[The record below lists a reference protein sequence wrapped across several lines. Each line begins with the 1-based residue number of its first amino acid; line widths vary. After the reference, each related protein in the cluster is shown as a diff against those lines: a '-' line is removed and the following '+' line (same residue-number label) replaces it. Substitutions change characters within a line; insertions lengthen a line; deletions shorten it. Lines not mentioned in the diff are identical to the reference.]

1 MVAKRGIAVWLVL
14 ISAEGMHGIVRGI
27 LLRPYVGDLRARQ
40 IGVYSGS
47 IIFFAIALAFVRW
60 IGATRASE
68 LLGVGALWLV
78 LTAVFEVSFGRFV
91 LGYSWERIR
100 SDYDLSEG
108 GLLPIGLA
116 LLALSPYVAGKVRG
130 TV

>member
-1 MVAKRGIAVWLVL
+1 MVAKRGMTVWLVL
-14 ISAEGMHGIVRGI
+14 ISAEIVHGVVRGI

-40 IGVYSGS
+40 IGVFSGS
-47 IIFFAIALAFVRW
+47 VIFFAIALAFVRW
-60 IGATRASE
+60 IGATRASQ

-78 LTAVFEVSFGRFV
+78 LTAVFEVCFGRFV

-100 SDYDLSEG
+100 SDHDPSEG
-108 GLLPIGLA
+108 GLLPIALV

>member
-14 ISAEGMHGIVRGI
+14 ISAEILHGVARGI
-27 LLRPYVGDLRARQ
+27 LLKPYVGDLRARQ
-40 IGVYSGS
+40 IGVFTGS
-47 IIFFAIALAFVRW
+47 IIFFAVALAFVRW
-60 IGATRASE
+60 IGATRASQ
-68 LLGVGALWLV
+68 LFGVGALWLV
-78 LTAVFEVSFGRFV
+78 LTATFEVSFGRFV

-108 GLLPIGLA
+108 GLLPIGLV

-130 TV
+130 NV

>member
-1 MVAKRGIAVWLVL
+1 MAKRGMTVWLVL
-14 ISAEGMHGIVRGI
+14 ISAEIVHGVGRGI

-40 IGVYSGS
+40 IGVFSGS
-47 IIFFAIALAFVRW
+47 VIFFAIALACVRW
-60 IGATRASE
+60 IGATRASQ
-68 LLGVGALWLV
+68 LLGVGALWPV
-78 LTAVFEVSFGRFV
+78 LTAVFEVCFGRFV

-100 SDYDLSEG
+100 SDYDPSEG
-108 GLLPIGLA
+108 GLLPIGLV

>member
-1 MVAKRGIAVWLVL
+1 M
-14 ISAEGMHGIVRGI
+14 
-27 LLRPYVGDLRARQ
+27 
-40 IGVYSGS
+40 
-47 IIFFAIALAFVRW
+47 RW
-60 IGATRASE
+60 IGATRDSQ

-100 SDYDLSEG
+100 SDYDPSEG
-108 GLLPIGLA
+108 GLLPIGL
-116 LLALSPYVAGKVRG
+116 LQLALSPYVAGKVRG

>member
-1 MVAKRGIAVWLVL
+1 MVAKRGIVIWSVL
-14 ISAEGMHGIVRGI
+14 ISAEIVHGIVRGI

-40 IGVYSGS
+40 IGVFSGS
-47 IIFFAIALAFVRW
+47 IVFFAIALAFVRW
-60 IGATRASE
+60 IGATRASQ
-68 LLGVGALWLV
+68 LLEVGALWLV

-100 SDYDLSEG
+100 SDYDPSEG
-108 GLLPIGLA
+108 GLLPIGLL
-116 LLALSPYVAGKVRG
+116 LLALSPYVAGKLRG

>member
-14 ISAEGMHGIVRGI
+14 ISAEIVHGIARGI

-40 IGVYSGS
+40 IGVFSGS
-47 IIFFAIALAFVRW
+47 VIFFAIALAFVRW
-60 IGATRASE
+60 IGATRASQ
-68 LLGVGALWLV
+68 LVRVGALWLV
-78 LTAVFEVSFGRFV
+78 LTTVFEVCFGRFV

-100 SDYDLSEG
+100 SDYDPSEG
-108 GLLPIGLA
+108 GLLPVGLV

-130 TV
+130 SV

>member
-1 MVAKRGIAVWLVL
+1 MVAKRGVAVWLVL
-14 ISAEGMHGIVRGI
+14 ISAEIVHGIARGM

-40 IGVYSGS
+40 IGVFSGS
-47 IIFFAIALAFVRW
+47 VVFFAIALAFVRW
-60 IGATRASE
+60 IGAFRASQ
-68 LLGVGALWLV
+68 LIGVGALWVV
-78 LTAVFEVSFGRFV
+78 LTAVFEVSFGRLV

-100 SDYDLSEG
+100 SDYDPSEG
-108 GLLPIGLA
+108 GLLPIGLV